1 MSELFRNVLTA
12 SFHGSI
18 VIAAVIVLRLLLKKT
33 PKKFLCFLWL
43 LAGIRLLMPF
53 EIQSSLS
60 LQPDTSSVVL
70 QQQTVE
76 PEPLLFVE
84 EEPEQ
89 PVTALEDTPVIH
101 NDVPQAESPGVS
113 AAGKDD
119 VSRQVSSNSAGQVEP
134 AVDWA
139 ALVPYFW
146 FAVACCFG
154 LSSLY
159 SYLRLRYQV
168 REAIKIPSG
177 WECDRIETAFI
188 LGFIRPQIYIPMGM
202 SASNRKYILA
212 HERTHLEKG
221 DHWFKMIG
229 YIALAIH
236 WFNPLVW
243 VAYTLLCKDIEM
255 ACDERVVQFM
265 DLEERK
271 CYSAALLSC
280 STNRAHFAACPV
292 AFGEVS
298 VKARIKSVLNYR
310 RPSFWI
316 SLLGVIA
323 ILFVAVCLVT
333 NPTKEK
339 STPATG
345 EITAAAEE
353 TTPGETEPIAVETEG
368 KSTYAAT
375 LTQDDIEEVCTKAI
389 EDLCSRESYLISR
402 KSSYLYPERGDQAYT
417 SASLVRRY
425 GNDMLDLQLEQMDN
439 GEITYLNSSL
449 YFGDMYGS
457 HYGDYWVNEGSR
469 SALKNDDPN
478 AWLKDYS
485 PEGKTVT
492 FPEGTGVI
500 SDDSVSFGAQWTDSY
515 GWNQEYSGVITFT
528 FHDDGTVA
536 EIRREY
542 TRQTEDDGSEAVLYT
557 NVLTVETEDPQ
568 DTYHAIE
575 EQAVAC
581 IPVDQLEQV
590 RRERDKITEI
600 PSNKTDYDKDFM
612 LGSGQMRWYFFDQ
625 AWQFA
630 LGAENASATGLTL
643 KYCESGDDHQSLVAE
658 EGFWLEKL
666 VGGVWIVLEP
676 AKEVTNAPATA
687 IHVSWSTEDRVSI
700 NWQDS
705 YGTLDRGFYR
715 LGRYYTATM
724 ASGESETIHC
734 YAKFRVYD
742 PNNDALLN
750 QCKSAIDALIN
761 SSSYHL
767 YSFNWLTEQNYDYC
781 LSSEVWKNGP
791 DYLEVTRYPLRKNLT
806 QMQSVR
812 GGMWRDGEYYG
823 LEWSGEP
830 AVSPVSSWWL
840 GVDGYMDD
848 SNFSMWS
855 WDFQWYDAK
864 VEDVYQEGNTI
875 HILETYDVNDK
886 YTNSEITLTFDG
898 NGKLT
903 GMTKS
908 YLPTADCAEKD
919 KIVNVELVVYDTSAS
934 EIARTIDSQNVSE
947 PMVFSYAEDVKNTPN
962 AQTGGFRNTTQ
973 KLVKTTADAVALADK
988 ECAMSRI
995 LDFDNG
1001 YLQTRT
1007 YHDDAAGMWKVELF
1021 WWQHDTATTVYLND
1035 QGITQRIVTVE

>member
-18 VIAAVIVLRLLLKKT
+18 VIAAVMVLRLVLKKT

-60 LQPDTSSVVL
+60 LQPDTSSVAV
-70 QQQTVE
+70 QQRIME
-76 PEPLLFVE
+76 PELLTFLE
-84 EEPEQ
+84 EEPEL
-89 PVTALEDTPVIH
+89 PVTIDADAPVIH
-101 NDVPQAESPGVS
+101 ISAPQAKTP
-113 AAGKDD
+113 D
-119 VSRQVSSNSAGQVEP
+119 VSLDTTPREASGDTVNKAKP

-168 REAIKIPSG
+168 REAIKIPGG
-177 WECDRIETAFI
+177 WECDRIDTAFI
-188 LGFIRPQIYIPMGM
+188 LGFLRPQIYIPMGM

-221 DHWFKMIG
+221 DHWFKLIG

-243 VAYTLLCKDIEM
+243 AAYTLLCKDIEM

-271 CYSAALLSC
+271 RYSAALISC
-280 STNRAHFAACPV
+280 STNRAHYAACPV

-310 RPSFWI
+310 KPSFWI

-323 ILFVAVCLVT
+323 IVFVALCLVT
-333 NPTKEK
+333 SPTKKEV
-339 STPATG
+339 
-345 EITAAAEE
+345 ELAAGDTLPTEE
-353 TTPGETEPIAVETEG
+353 TVETEPLAVEEEV
-368 KSTYAAT
+368 KSTYAAS
-375 LTQDDIEEVCTKAI
+375 LTQADIEEVCADAI
-389 EDLCSRESYLISR
+389 QDLCSRESYWITCESSSR
-402 KSSYLYPERGDQAYT
+402 YPEWENQSYT
-417 SASLVRRY
+417 ATSQIRRY
-425 GNDMLDLQLEQMDN
+425 GNDLLNLNLEHLEN
-439 GEITYLNSSL
+439 GEISYLNSTV

-469 SALKNDDPN
+469 SQLWEDDPN
-478 AWLKDYS
+478 AWLNTYS

-500 SDDSVSFGAQWTDSY
+500 SDDSVSFAAQWTDPY

-528 FHDDGTVA
+528 FHNDGTVA
-536 EIRREY
+536 GITREY
-542 TRQTEDDGSEAVLYT
+542 TRNTEDDGEETVLFT
-557 NVLTVETEDPQ
+557 NVLTVETEDPR
-568 DTYHAIE
+568 DTYDAIA
-575 EQAVAC
+575 EQAGQC
-581 IPVDQLEQV
+581 IPADQLEQI

-625 AWQFA
+625 EWQFA
-630 LGAENASATGLTL
+630 LGAEDASATGLTL
-643 KYCESGDDHQSLVAE
+643 KYCESGDGHQSLVAE

-666 VGGVWIVLEP
+666 VDGVWTVLEP
-676 AKEVTNAPATA
+676 ATPVTNAPATE

-700 NWQDS
+700 DWRNS
-705 YGTLDRGFYR
+705 YGSLDRGFYR
-715 LGRYYTATM
+715 LGRYHTATM
-724 ASGESETIHC
+724 PSGESETIHC

-742 PNNDALLN
+742 PNHDTLLN
-750 QCKSAIDALIN
+750 QCRSAIDALLN

-767 YSFNWLTEQNYDYC
+767 YSMNWLTEQNYDYYLC
-781 LSSEVWKNGP
+781 SEVWKSGP
-791 DYLEVTRYPLRKNLT
+791 DYLKVTGYPLRKDT
-806 QMQSVR
+806 SQMKNVS
-812 GGMWRDGEYYG
+812 GSMWRNGKYYG
-823 LEWSGEP
+823 LEWTGEP
-830 AVSPVSSWWL
+830 AASPVSSWWC

-855 WDFQWYDAK
+855 WDFVWYDAK

-875 HILETYDVNDK
+875 HILESYDFDDK
-886 YTNSEITLTFDG
+886 YTNSEITLNFDG
-898 NGKLT
+898 EGRLT

-919 KIVNVELVVYDTSAS
+919 KIINVEMVVYDTNAG
-934 EIARTIDSQNVSE
+934 EIARIIDSQDVST
-947 PMVFSYAEDVKNTPN
+947 PMVFSYEEDVKNTPN
-962 AQTGGFRNTTQ
+962 AKTGGFRNTAP
-973 KLVKTTADAVALADK
+973 KPIKTPEDAVALADK
-988 ECAMSRI
+988 ECAMSQI
-995 LDFDNG
+995 LNFDNG

-1007 YHDDAAGMWKVELF
+1007 YHDEAAGMWKVELF
-1021 WWQHDTATTVYLND
+1021 WWQHDTATTVYMND